1 MQDEQKKFQEKLSEL
16 LSYARNHENKVTMK
30 EVRDFFEDFALDE
43 QKVTFVCEYLTMEQ
57 VDVADY
63 EPGVVPEET
72 EKEKKKPEFSEE
84 ELRALQQYLDELP
97 ETETPSE
104 EETAELYRKAAE
116 GDSLAKSMLVQLW
129 LPKVIETAK
138 EMHTRDF
145 FLMDLVQEGNV
156 GLLVA
161 LESVV
166 KAETAEQAIDA
177 AVRETISDFMEEH
190 RVQKHKD
197 NTVVNKVN
205 RLKDA
210 IEELSD
216 GDDMDFSVAELSA
229 WKRLRIFCGLQ
240 AKSRNKRL
248 VFAQKLCELAIKQ
261 KQRRKIQ
268 WYIILLCGN
277 SNRK

>member
-104 EETAELYRKAAE
+104 EETAELYRSFPSRAAAE
-116 GDSLAKSMLVQLW
+116 
-129 LPKVIETAK
+129 
-138 EMHTRDF
+138 
-145 FLMDLVQEGNV
+145 
-156 GLLVA
+156 
-161 LESVV
+161 
-166 KAETAEQAIDA
+166 ID
-177 AVRETISDFMEEH
+177 I
-190 RVQKHKD
+190 
-197 NTVVNKVN
+197 
-205 RLKDA
+205 
-210 IEELSD
+210 LS
-216 GDDMDFSVAELSA
+216 
-229 WKRLRIFCGLQ
+229 
-240 AKSRNKRL
+240 
-248 VFAQKLCELAIKQ
+248 
-261 KQRRKIQ
+261 
-268 WYIILLCGN
+268 
-277 SNRK
+277 

>member
-57 VDVADY
+57 VDV
-63 EPGVVPEET
+63 ET

-229 WKRLRIFCGLQ
+229 YLDMSVEEIEDILRIAG
-240 AKSRNKRL
+240 
-248 VFAQKLCELAIKQ
+248 EEP
-261 KQRRKIQ
+261 
-268 WYIILLCGN
+268 
-277 SNRK
+277 

>member
-16 LSYARNHENKVTMK
+16 LSYARDHENKVTMK

-57 VDVADY
+57 VDV
-63 EPGVVPEET
+63 PEET

-97 ETETPSE
+97 ETGTPSE

-229 WKRLRIFCGLQ
+229 YLDMSVEEIEDILRIAG
-240 AKSRNKRL
+240 
-248 VFAQKLCELAIKQ
+248 EEP
-261 KQRRKIQ
+261 
-268 WYIILLCGN
+268 
-277 SNRK
+277 

>member
-104 EETAELYRKAAE
+104 EETVAMTLTPLRARQRAIPLQRACSCSSGFRK
-116 GDSLAKSMLVQLW
+116 
-129 LPKVIETAK
+129 
-138 EMHTRDF
+138 
-145 FLMDLVQEGNV
+145 
-156 GLLVA
+156 LLRPQ
-161 LESVV
+161 
-166 KAETAEQAIDA
+166 KKCTPAI
-177 AVRETISDFMEEH
+177 S
-190 RVQKHKD
+190 
-197 NTVVNKVN
+197 
-205 RLKDA
+205 
-210 IEELSD
+210 S
-216 GDDMDFSVAELSA
+216 
-229 WKRLRIFCGLQ
+229 
-240 AKSRNKRL
+240 
-248 VFAQKLCELAIKQ
+248 
-261 KQRRKIQ
+261 
-268 WYIILLCGN
+268 
-277 SNRK
+277 

>member
-1 MQDEQKKFQEKLSEL
+1 M
-16 LSYARNHENKVTMK
+16 
-30 EVRDFFEDFALDE
+30 
-43 QKVTFVCEYLTMEQ
+43 
-57 VDVADY
+57 
-63 EPGVVPEET
+63 PEET

-177 AVRETISDFMEEH
+177 AVRETI

-229 WKRLRIFCGLQ
+229 YLDMSVEEIEDILRIAG
-240 AKSRNKRL
+240 
-248 VFAQKLCELAIKQ
+248 EEP
-261 KQRRKIQ
+261 
-268 WYIILLCGN
+268 
-277 SNRK
+277 